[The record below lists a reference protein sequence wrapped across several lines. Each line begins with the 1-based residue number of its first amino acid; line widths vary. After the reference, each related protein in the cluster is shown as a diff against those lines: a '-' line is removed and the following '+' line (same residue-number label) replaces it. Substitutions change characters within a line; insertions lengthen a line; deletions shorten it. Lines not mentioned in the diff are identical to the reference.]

1 MKKITTH
8 QYLISFIYSIS
19 LTTISKNKMHCN
31 MCVTNGQ
38 SPLCVVLC
46 ILLLHTYN
54 QINFGILPSHKI
66 SFYVVNDIITEPLFV
81 SLWVF
86 PGFSLFY
93 YFYRTSTCVINYI
106 FKFDMRRKKMR
117 EERKK
122 KSNVNN
128 NNDTCE
134 MGKNTS
140 NIWFFVL
147 SLLISFNYFYLI
159 KTFFI
164 T

>member
-122 KSNVNN
+122 NRTLTTTTTHVKWGRTPV
-128 NNDTCE
+128 TF
-134 MGKNTS
+134 G
-140 NIWFFVL
+140 FLYYL
-147 SLLISFNYFYLI
+147 S
-159 KTFFI
+159 
-164 T
+164 